1 MEGIYIEPSTDRE
14 LEILKYIAKLIGAK
28 AHVLSDKEI
37 KYLAGLKMIDIAE
50 SLPKY
55 DITDDEIM
63 NLMKEA
69 EEEIYG
75 KPKK

>member
-1 MEGIYIEPSTDRE
+1 MEGIYIEPATERE
-14 LEILKYIAKLIGAK
+14 LEILKSIAKLIGAK
-28 AHVLSDKEI
+28 AHVLSEKES
-37 KYLAGLKMIDIAE
+37 KYLAGLKMIEIAE

-55 DITDDEIM
+55 EITDDEIM